1 MRFGIKAVLSVVVPL
16 LLFVPPVAA
25 EPSDDAQQ
33 QLLRGSRAYS
43 RGHFTTAMRL
53 LRPLADRGEPLA
65 EFDLGL
71 MYELGH
77 GVPRDLPTAHMW
89 FSLAA
94 SSPVLLDM
102 AVANRDR
109 IAAKMSLEQIA
120 EAERLAQQWKPK

>member
-1 MRFGIKAVLSVVVPL
+1 MRCGIKAVLNIVALL

-25 EPSDDAQQ
+25 EPSDDVQQ
-33 QLLRGSRAYS
+33 QLIRGSRAYS
-43 RGHFTTAMRL
+43 RGHFTTALRL

-89 FSLAA
+89 FNVS
-94 SSPVLLDM
+94 
-102 AVANRDR
+102 R
-109 IAAKMSLEQIA
+109 EQLGFA
-120 EAERLAQQWKPK
+120 RYGGGEA

>member
-1 MRFGIKAVLSVVVPL
+1 
-16 LLFVPPVAA
+16 
-25 EPSDDAQQ
+25 
-33 QLLRGSRAYS
+33 
-43 RGHFTTAMRL
+43 MRL

-89 FSLAA
+89 FNLAA
-94 SSPVLLDM
+94 SNPVLLDM

-109 IAAKMSLEQIA
+109 IAAKMTPEQIG
-120 EAERLAQQWKPK
+120 EAQKLAREWKPK